1 MKAPWR
7 RPALCQRARAWCFT
21 LLVVFCGTVSAGG
34 QESPNVILIMSDDQG
49 WGDVSYRGHDRL
61 KTPHLDSLA
70 ADGIRLDRF
79 YSAAP
84 VCSPTRGSM
93 LTGRHPYRY
102 GIFSAN
108 VGHLPA
114 GEITIAELLAEQ
126 GYIAGHFGKW
136 HLGTLTTT
144 IAESNRGGPRGKKHY
159 CLPSANGFSEWFSTE
174 AKTPTWDPMWKPKES
189 GGRKWW
195 VQLTGMGDR
204 TPYGTNYWHNGQRA
218 TSGLEGDDSRVI
230 MDRAIPFIEHAAA
243 QEKPFLAVIWFHA
256 PHLPVVGG
264 RKYTEPFADL
274 DPFVQQYYGCL
285 AAMDEQ
291 IGRLRTRLKSL
302 DVDQD
307 TLIWFCADN
316 GPEGNEKSPGST
328 GGLRGRKRS
337 LYEGGIRVPGIV
349 CWPSNITPGSRSLVP
364 ASTSDCLPTIAAI
377 VGSEAAA
384 ERPLDGIDIGGVLD
398 GTLKHRPTPIGFES
412 AGKLAWVDNQFKLV
426 ATGMKNGT
434 IGNVELYDLAKDSAE
449 TRNIAAM
456 HPDRAAR
463 MKRDLKAWRESC
475 RRSLEEYGPSM

>member
-1 MKAPWR
+1 MKAPSWFAAR
-7 RPALCQRARAWCFT
+7 RQRRRACLLP
-21 LLVVFCGTVSAGG
+21 LLVLLCVPVPAGG
-34 QESPNVILIMSDDQG
+34 EDPPNVILIMSDDQG
-49 WGDVSYRGHDRL
+49 WGDVSYRGHLRL

-108 VGHLPA
+108 VGHLPP

-126 GYIAGHFGKW
+126 GYLTGHFGKW

-144 IAESNRGGPRGKKHY
+144 IVESNRGGPRGKKHLS
-159 CLPSANGFSEWFSTE
+159 LPGANGFSEWFSTE
-174 AKTPTWDPMWKPKES
+174 AKTPTWDPMWKPRET

-195 VQLTGMGDR
+195 APLTEMSDR
-204 TPYGTNYWHNGQRA
+204 APYGTNYWHNGERA

-230 MDRAIPFIEHAAA
+230 MDRAIPFIENAAE

-291 IGRLRTRLKSL
+291 IGRLRTTLK
-302 DVDQD
+302 
-307 TLIWFCADN
+307 TLELEKETVVWFCADN
-316 GPEGNEKSPGST
+316 GPEGNSKAPGST

-349 CWPSNITPGSRSLVP
+349 CWPGHITPGSRSVVP

-377 VGSEAAA
+377 VGA
-384 ERPLDGIDIGGVLD
+384 ELDTGRPLDGIDIGRVLD
-398 GTLKHRPTPIGFES
+398 GTLTQRPTPIGFEA

-434 IGNVELYDLAKDSAE
+434 IGSVELYDLGKDAAE
-449 TRNIAAM
+449 TRNIATA
-456 HPDRAAR
+456 HPDRVAR
-463 MKRDLKAWRESC
+463 MLQDLMAWRESC
-475 RRSLEEYGPSM
+475 QKSLAEYGRSR